1 MTSYSKVVVSALL
14 VMLVACAGGGP
25 RQGSQSPAESAPADQ
40 FNGGLAFGSCLRQW
54 QPQPVWQ
61 SVLAS
66 GASGFIFMGDNV
78 YSDVGPYRQVPPPTN
93 IAAAYQDLSL
103 APQFAAFRKQAD
115 QRGLSL
121 MATWD
126 DHDYGEN
133 DGGKDY
139 PYQRQSREEFADF
152 FNLNLLE
159 LGDGLGRGVYHS
171 RFLSVAGLRVQVILL
186 DTRSFRSPLKY
197 AETKQACAPTGLIPE
212 TDPGAS
218 ILGDDQWLWLGT
230 QLGKP
235 ADLRLLVSSI
245 QVLPDEHCF
254 EKWANF
260 PAERQRLFALI
271 DQHQAAG
278 VVILSGDRHL
288 GEISKLDSSVVG
300 YPLYEVTSSGLN
312 SAMAAA
318 SPAAKESNALR
329 VAGANLLAD
338 NFGYIAVRGQSPDA
352 EIALQLRDAS
362 GVVRREVR
370 VPLASLK

>member
-1 MTSYSKVVVSALL
+1 MAVWPL
-14 VMLVACAGGGP
+14 VPACASGNP
-25 RQGSQSPAESAPADQ
+25 SQCGSP
-40 FNGGLAFGSCLRQW
+40 FW
-54 QPQPVWQ
+54 PV
-61 SVLAS
+61 A
-66 GASGFIFMGDNV
+66 
-78 YSDVGPYRQVPPPTN
+78 PPTN

-103 APQFAAFRKQAD
+103 APQFAAFRQQAS
-115 QRGLSL
+115 QRGVRLL
-121 MATWD
+121 ATWD

-133 DGGKDY
+133 DAGKDY
-139 PYQRQSREEFADF
+139 PYQRESRAAFADF

-186 DTRSFRSPLKY
+186 DTRSFRSSLKY
-197 AETKQACAPTGLIPE
+197 ADTKQACAPTGLIPE

-218 ILGDDQWLWLGT
+218 ILGDEQWQWLGQ
-230 QLGKP
+230 QLSKP

-271 DQHQAAG
+271 GQHQAAG

-288 GEISKLDSSVVG
+288 GEISKFESPVVG

-312 SAMAAA
+312 SAMGAA

-329 VAGANLLAD
+329 VAGGNLLAD
-338 NFGYIAVRGQSPDA
+338 NFGFIAVRGQGNAA
-352 EIALQLRDAS
+352 EIALQLRDVEGA
-362 GVVRREVR
+362 VRREVR
-370 VPLASLK
+370 VPLDKLK